1 MKSNIFITGF
11 SGAGKSTVGREVAR
25 RLGWTLVELDDE
37 IVRAAGKSIEAVFR
51 EDGESSFRRIEAG
64 CLDSVAARERQ
75 VVSTG
80 GGVPASPRNRA
91 AMRENGIVVCLE
103 ASPETILDR
112 LEREGREARGP
123 VVRPMLEAEDPAARV
138 RALKAE
144 RQPAY
149 ALADWTVH
157 TDRLSPATV
166 AEEVARA
173 WTSLSARAEERD
185 GPSTGS
191 GRAETQMTARDEPVE
206 PRVEQDGPSTGSGR
220 AGEAPSVHGEPVE
233 PCPDGSGDLAAIVRT
248 SVGDYPVRAGW
259 GALDGLGEMVRDIV
273 GARTAYLVSDEGVY
287 SHARRAQNSLEAAGI
302 RAHLVFIPQGEAYKT
317 LDTARLIY
325 GWLADHKAERGHVV
339 VAVGGGVV
347 GDLAGFV
354 AATNVRGMPLVQV
367 PTTLLAMMDAA
378 IGGKVAVDLP
388 QGKNLVGAFH
398 QPRLVLAD
406 PATLE
411 TLPGRE
417 RASGWAEAIK
427 HGLILDRDL
436 LESFERDRA
445 AILALE
451 REVTEEVIRRSVAVK
466 ARVVS
471 QDERETLGVRVLL
484 NYGHTI
490 GHAIE
495 AVTGYRRF
503 LHGEAVSIGMMGA
516 AYISQGMGLLP
527 ERDVR
532 RQQSLLEAFG
542 LPVRYGPEI
551 DAGAIREAMRSD
563 KKTTGGSIRWV
574 LLEALGSAVTR
585 SDVPDELVDEALA
598 RLALR
603 QPADA

>member
-80 GGVPASPRNRA
+80 GGVPVSPRNRA

-112 LEREGREARGP
+112 LDREGRGAKGP

-157 TDRLSPATV
+157 TDRLSPTTV
-166 AEEVARA
+166 AEEVVRG
-173 WTSLSARAEERD
+173 WSSLCVA
-185 GPSTGS
+185 
-191 GRAETQMTARDEPVE
+191 
-206 PRVEQDGPSTGSGR
+206 EQDGPSTGSGR
-220 AGEAPSVHGEPVE
+220 TDFSR
-233 PCPDGSGDLAAIVRT
+233 DLAATVRT
-248 SVGDYPVRAGW
+248 SAGDYPVRAGW
-259 GALDGLGEMVRDIV
+259 GALDSLGVLVRDIV

-317 LDTARLIY
+317 LDTVRLIY

-585 SDVPDELVDEALA
+585 SDVPDDLVDEALA
-598 RLALR
+598 RLSLR

>member
-11 SGAGKSTVGREVAR
+11 SGAGKSTVGREIAR

-37 IVRAAGKSIEAVFR
+37 IVQAAGKSIQAIFR
-51 EDGESSFRRIEAG
+51 EDGEDSFRQIEAE
-64 CLDSVAARERQ
+64 CLDSVAAKDRQ

-80 GGVPASPRNRA
+80 GGVPVSPRNRA
-91 AMRENGIVVCLE
+91 TMRESGIVVCLE
-103 ASPETILDR
+103 ASPETILAR
-112 LEREGREARGP
+112 LESEGSGARGP

-144 RQPAY
+144 RQTAY

-157 TDRLSPATV
+157 TDRLSPGMV
-166 AEEVARA
+166 AEEAERA
-173 WTSLSARAEERD
+173 LHTLSARDVERD
-185 GPSTGS
+185 G
-191 GRAETQMTARDEPVE
+191 D
-206 PRVEQDGPSTGSGR
+206 
-220 AGEAPSVHGEPVE
+220 
-233 PCPDGSGDLAAIVRT
+233 GDLAAIVRT
-248 SVGDYPVRAGW
+248 SAGDYPVWAGW
-259 GALDGLGEMVRDIV
+259 GALGSLGERVKDIV

-287 SHARRAQNSLEAAGI
+287 AHARRAQTSLEAAGI
-302 RAHLVFIPQGEAYKT
+302 PAHLVFIPQGEASKT
-317 LDTARLIY
+317 LDTVRLIY
-325 GWLADHKAERGHVV
+325 GWLADHRAERGHVV

-347 GDLAGFV
+347 GDLAGFA

-411 TLPGRE
+411 TLPKRE
-417 RASGWAEAIK
+417 LASGWAEAIK
-427 HGLILDRDL
+427 HGLILDREL
-436 LESFERDRA
+436 LDSFDRDRT

-451 REVTEEVIRRSVAVK
+451 REVTEDVIRRSVAIK

-471 QDERETLGVRVLL
+471 QDEKETLGVRVLL

-503 LHGEAVSIGMMGA
+503 LHGEAVSIGMMGE
-516 AYISQGMGLLP
+516 AYISQGMGLLS
-527 ERDVR
+527 ETDVR
-532 RQQSLLEAFG
+532 RQQRLLEAFG
-542 LPVRYGPEI
+542 LPVRYGAGI

-563 KKTTGGSIRWV
+563 KKTTAGSIRWV

-585 SDVPDELVDEALA
+585 NDVPDELVDEALT
-598 RLALR
+598 RLALP
-603 QPADA
+603 QPVDA

>member
-25 RLGWTLVELDDE
+25 RLGWTLIELDDE
-37 IVRAAGKSIEAVFR
+37 IVRAAGKSIEAIFR
-51 EDGESSFRRIEAG
+51 EDGEDSFRQIEAE
-64 CLDSVAARERQ
+64 CLDSVAAKDRQ

-80 GGVPASPRNRA
+80 GGVPVSPRNRA
-91 AMRENGIVVCLE
+91 TMSENGIVVCLE
-103 ASPETILDR
+103 ASPETILAR
-112 LEREGREARGP
+112 LEREGRGARGP

-157 TDRLSPATV
+157 TDRLSPGMV
-166 AEEVARA
+166 AEEAERA
-173 WTSLSARAEERD
+173 LTTLSAR
-185 GPSTGS
+185 T
-191 GRAETQMTARDEPVE
+191 VE
-206 PRVEQDGPSTGSGR
+206 PDS
-220 AGEAPSVHGEPVE
+220 
-233 PCPDGSGDLAAIVRT
+233 DGDLAAIVRT
-248 SVGDYPVRAGW
+248 SAGDYPVWAGW
-259 GALDGLGEMVRDIV
+259 GALDSLGERVKDIV

-287 SHARRAQNSLEAAGI
+287 AHARRAQTSLEAAGI
-302 RAHLVFIPQGEAYKT
+302 PAHLVFIPQGEASKT

-347 GDLAGFV
+347 GDLAGFA

-411 TLPGRE
+411 TLPKRE
-417 RASGWAEAIK
+417 LASGWAEAIK
-427 HGLILDRDL
+427 HGLILDREL
-436 LESFERDRA
+436 LDSFDRDRT

-451 REVTEEVIRRSVAVK
+451 REVTEDVIRRSVAIK

-471 QDERETLGVRVLL
+471 QDEKETLGVRVLL

-503 LHGEAVSIGMMGA
+503 LHGEAVSIGMMGE
-516 AYISQGMGLLP
+516 AYISQGMGLLS
-527 ERDVR
+527 ETDVR
-532 RQQSLLEAFG
+532 SQQRLLEAFG
-542 LPVRYGPEI
+542 LPVRYGAGI

-563 KKTTGGSIRWV
+563 KKTTAGSIRWV

-585 SDVPDELVDEALA
+585 NDVPDELVDEALT
-598 RLALR
+598 RLALP
-603 QPADA
+603 QPVDV

>member
-11 SGAGKSTVGREVAR
+11 SGTGKSTAGLEVAR

-37 IVRAAGKSIEAVFR
+37 IVRAAGKSIEALFR
-51 EDGESSFRRIEAG
+51 EDGESSFRQIEAE
-64 CLDSVAARERQ
+64 CLDSVAVRDRQ

-80 GGVPASPRNRA
+80 GGAPTSPRNRA
-91 AMRENGIVVCLE
+91 TMRENGIVVCLE
-103 ASPETILDR
+103 ARPETILAR
-112 LEREGREARGP
+112 LDQEGRSARGP
-123 VVRPMLEAEDPAARV
+123 VARPMLEAGDAAARV

-157 TDRLSPATV
+157 TDRLSPAMV
-166 AEEVARA
+166 AEEVVRA
-173 WTSLSARAEERD
+173 WTTLSAHAEERD
-185 GPSTGS
+185 GD
-191 GRAETQMTARDEPVE
+191 R
-206 PRVEQDGPSTGSGR
+206 
-220 AGEAPSVHGEPVE
+220 
-233 PCPDGSGDLAAIVRT
+233 DLAATVRT
-248 SVGDYPVRAGW
+248 SVGDYPVWAGW
-259 GALDGLGEMVRDIV
+259 GALDSLGERVRDIV
-273 GARTAYLVSDEGVY
+273 GARTAYIVSDEGVY
-287 SHARRAQNSLEAAGI
+287 AHARRAQTSLEVAGI
-302 RAHLVFIPQGEAYKT
+302 PAHLIFIPRGEASKT
-317 LDTARLIY
+317 LDTVRLIY
-325 GWLADHKAERGHVV
+325 GWLADHKAERGQVV

-398 QPRLVLAD
+398 QPRFVLAD

-411 TLPGRE
+411 TLPKRE
-417 RASGWAEAIK
+417 LASGWAEAIK
-427 HGLILDRDL
+427 HGLILDREL
-436 LESFERDRA
+436 LDSFDRDRT

-451 REVTEEVIRRSVAVK
+451 REVTEDVIQRSVAVK

-471 QDERETLGVRVLL
+471 QDEKETLGVRVLL

-495 AVTGYRRF
+495 AASGYGRL

-516 AYISQGMGLLP
+516 AYISHGMGLLP
-527 ERDVR
+527 EADVR
-532 RQQSLLEAFG
+532 RQQRLLEAYG
-542 LPVRYGPEI
+542 LPVSYGSDI

-563 KKTTGGSIRWV
+563 KKTTAGAIRWV
-574 LLEALGSAVTR
+574 LLDAPGSAVTR
-585 SDVPDELVDEALA
+585 NDVPDELVDETLKRLA
-598 RLALR
+598 RR
-603 QPADA
+603 QPASA

>member
-11 SGAGKSTVGREVAR
+11 SGTGKSTVGREVVR

-37 IVRAAGKSIEAVFR
+37 IVRAAGKSIEAIFR
-51 EDGESSFRRIEAG
+51 EDGEDSFRQIEAE
-64 CLDSVAARERQ
+64 CLDSVAAKDRQ

-80 GGVPASPRNRA
+80 GGLPVSPRNRA
-91 AMRENGIVVCLE
+91 TMRENGIVVCLE
-103 ASPETILDR
+103 ASPETILAR
-112 LEREGREARGP
+112 LEREGRGARGP

-157 TDRLSPATV
+157 TDRLTPGMV
-166 AEEVARA
+166 AEEAERA
-173 WTSLSARAEERD
+173 LTTLSARA
-185 GPSTGS
+185 
-191 GRAETQMTARDEPVE
+191 
-206 PRVEQDGPSTGSGR
+206 VEQDG
-220 AGEAPSVHGEPVE
+220 
-233 PCPDGSGDLAAIVRT
+233 DGDLAAIVRT
-248 SVGDYPVRAGW
+248 SAGDYPVWAGW
-259 GALDGLGEMVRDIV
+259 GALDSLGERVKDIV

-287 SHARRAQNSLEAAGI
+287 AHARKAQTSLEAAGI
-302 RAHLVFIPQGEAYKT
+302 PAHLVFIPQGEASKT
-317 LDTARLIY
+317 LDTVRLIY
-325 GWLADHKAERGHVV
+325 GWLANHKAERGHVV

-347 GDLAGFV
+347 GDLAGFA

-411 TLPGRE
+411 TLPKRE
-417 RASGWAEAIK
+417 LASGWAEAIK
-427 HGLILDRDL
+427 HGLILDREL
-436 LESFERDRA
+436 LDSFDRDQT

-451 REVTEEVIRRSVAVK
+451 REVTEDVIRMSVAIK

-471 QDERETLGVRVLL
+471 QDEKETLGVRVLL

-516 AYISQGMGLLP
+516 AYISQGMGLLS
-527 ERDVR
+527 ETDVR
-532 RQQSLLEAFG
+532 RQQRILEAFG
-542 LPVRYGPEI
+542 LPVRYGAGI
-551 DAGAIREAMRSD
+551 DVGAIREAMRSD
-563 KKTTGGSIRWV
+563 KKTTAGSIRWV

-585 SDVPDELVDEALA
+585 NDVPDELVDEALT

-603 QPADA
+603 QPVDV